1 MESDN
6 SNEEDNLVGIMLYV
20 MLVSFT
26 MIAQN
31 VVSL

>member
-26 MIAQN
+26 MIAHN
-31 VVSL
+31 VV

>member
-26 MIAQN
+26 MIAQH
-31 VVSL
+31 VV